1 MWQHNQHWIS
11 FHLFNKYLFYSS
23 FWSSPLSLR
32 NKCPASPPTTTTTRR
47 SRPLCK
53 TILAPSIPPASTLSP
68 WATRPAT
75 TTPSCPEASR
85 RPPTGPASAYV
96 FIMIHS
102 HSFPPLISPLPAL
115 ETKRA
120 PVCEPDLPGDHHS
133 FFQEIQQSQGLE
145 AQQEPSYW
153 VHYRYGCS
161 AVSSPSRLH
170 QGPRG
175 PSQPKQLKGH
185 LPDSAAEHLPGQ
197 PDQASPES
205 PEYLLVLGGDLLGS
219 QSRPTFLPPP
229 PPPPPAMDPYD
240 TICFLQLRSAAVI
253 PPAVTTKAEN
263 PPPSFSGEN
272 PVAHPVYAS
281 YNNKKMNYGQY
292 VLPAI
297 IYS

>member
-1 MWQHNQHWIS
+1 M
-11 FHLFNKYLFYSS
+11 
-23 FWSSPLSLR
+23 
-32 NKCPASPPTTTTTRR
+32 
-47 SRPLCK
+47 
-53 TILAPSIPPASTLSP
+53 
-68 WATRPAT
+68 
-75 TTPSCPEASR
+75 
-85 RPPTGPASAYV
+85 
-96 FIMIHS
+96 
-102 HSFPPLISPLPAL
+102 
-115 ETKRA
+115 
-120 PVCEPDLPGDHHS
+120 
-133 FFQEIQQSQGLE
+133 
-145 AQQEPSYW
+145 
-153 VHYRYGCS
+153 
-161 AVSSPSRLH
+161 SSPSRLH

-185 LPDSAAEHLPGQ
+185 LPDSAAEHLSGQ

-240 TICFLQLRSAAVI
+240 TICALRLRSAAVI

-292 VLPAI
+292 VPPRNYLFLEE
-297 IYS
+297 IYPFSSIRMLYAPSLAAFDPF